1 MKRNMVHVGVSEG
14 KEDKIFEK
22 PLIPTLSYEISQ
34 VEEKITDFYK
44 TGAQNTPYIEQNVK
58 TVCKYL
64 TRFLTERVLRTE

>member
-1 MKRNMVHVGVSEG
+1 MKRDMVHVGVSEG

-44 TGAQNTPYIEQNVK
+44 TGYPYIEQNVK

>member
-1 MKRNMVHVGVSEG
+1 MKRDMVHVGVSEG

-34 VEEKITDFYK
+34 VAEKITDFYK
-44 TGAQNTPYIEQNVK
+44 TGYSYIEQNVK
-58 TVCKYL
+58 TVCKHL